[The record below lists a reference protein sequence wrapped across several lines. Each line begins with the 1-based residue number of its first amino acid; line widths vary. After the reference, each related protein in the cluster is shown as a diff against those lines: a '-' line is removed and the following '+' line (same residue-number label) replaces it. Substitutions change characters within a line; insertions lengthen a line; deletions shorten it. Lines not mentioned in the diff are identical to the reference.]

1 MQNPFI
7 QPLSQRLSLAALSC
21 ACATVLLAACGG
33 GGGGD
38 SSTDAAAAA
47 AGTSSFESQLTAP
60 ATSTANSTPVAP
72 TWTQC
77 ATENG
82 TCNVSGTRTVR
93 YGLGNQWATRT
104 ATDSIA
110 CSNDVFGDPA
120 PGVNKICE
128 YDAGNT
134 TAASNP
140 SSTDNTT
147 SPSNPS
153 SSDNANTSGRVFG
166 ANSFWY
172 QEIPSN
178 APLHPNSAGF
188 VADFQRQ
195 MRAYYGNVTINTDAY
210 ASPVYYADASTP
222 TTKVSFWD
230 CQGKGSVDRALE
242 AQWEAVPIPAN
253 AQQSDGTDGEMTVYQ
268 PSTDT
273 IWEFW
278 QTRKVN
284 GQWQACWGGKMTNV
298 SKGDGLWAYP
308 YGTSATG
315 LPFLGGQITAAEL
328 QAGEINH
335 AIGIALVEPKA
346 YPALSWPANRT
357 DGFYTGANAIAEGQ
371 RFFLDKSVNVDALNI
386 HPVAKTIAR
395 AAQKYGFVVWDKAGA
410 LSLRAENPKSYTSL
424 GKADPYPALFN
435 GTQQYA
441 ILDGFPWDKL
451 RFLPMDYGKP

>member
-1 MQNPFI
+1 MLNLLDHH
-7 QPLSQRLSLAALSC
+7 LSQRLSLAALSC
-21 ACATVLLAACGG
+21 ACATVLLTACGG
-33 GGGGD
+33 GGGGSTETASIASATAGSYESQTAD
-38 SSTDAAAAA
+38 SATSSSTSATVAA
-47 AGTSSFESQLTAP
+47 S
-60 ATSTANSTPVAP
+60 
-72 TWTQC
+72 WTQC

-82 TCNVSGTRTVR
+82 TCSFSGTRKVR
-93 YGLGNQWATRT
+93 YGMGDAWATQT
-104 ATDSIA
+104 ATASIS
-110 CSNDVFGDPA
+110 CSNGVFGDPA
-120 PGVNKICE
+120 PGVNKVCE
-128 YDAGNT
+128 YDAAND
-134 TAASNP
+134 ASATPSPSQP
-140 SSTDNTT
+140 SS
-147 SPSNPS
+147 PS
-153 SSDNANTSGRVFG
+153 SANTSGRVFN

-172 QEIPSN
+172 QEIPAN
-178 APLHPNSAGF
+178 APLHANSAGF

-195 MRAYYGNVTINTDAY
+195 MNAYYGNVTINTDSY
-210 ASPVYYADASTP
+210 ASPVFYADANTP
-222 TTKVSFWD
+222 TTAVKFWD
-230 CQGKGSVDRALE
+230 CQGKGSVDTALE
-242 AQWEAVPIPAN
+242 AQWAAVPIPSYALP
-253 AQQSDGTDGEMTVYQ
+253 SDGTDGEMTVYQ

-357 DGFYTGANAIAEGQ
+357 DGFYNGANAIAEGQ

-386 HPVAKTIAR
+386 HPVAKIIAK

-410 LSLRAENPKSYTSL
+410 LSLRAENPKSYTAM

-435 GTQQYA
+435 GTEQYA